1 MRSSV
6 VVPCTRRSPQY
17 VAIGAFATA
26 VARIVSSDAYFAGA
40 YTGETRS
47 PMRSS
52 VVVPRTRASLRAVAI
67 GALCTWLARI
77 CSSETKRAGY
87 LREILGF

>member
-1 MRSSV
+1 
-6 VVPCTRRSPQY
+6 
-17 VAIGAFATA
+17 
-26 VARIVSSDAYFAGA
+26 
-40 YTGETRS
+40 
-47 PMRSS
+47 MRSS